1 MKEGRKMDEN
11 LNETI
16 KYKTIDIEE
25 GLKNLINGELPEDKK
40 EILRID
46 LIKQLDELK
55 KILIDL

>member
-1 MKEGRKMDEN
+1 MKEGRKMNEN

-25 GLKNLINGELPEDKK
+25 GLKNLINDELPEDKK